1 MKTEYLFP
9 YWMAEISKLLIDN
22 QPNLPTWVKVA
33 NRGLMNAVQDEL
45 RRDA

>member
-1 MKTEYLFP
+1 MRTEYLFP

-22 QPNLPTWVKVA
+22 QPNLPTWVKAA
-33 NRGLMNAVQDEL
+33 NRGLMNAVQEEL